1 MGTGFRQKG
10 CGIGLD
16 LTEGCGI
23 SHVRGV
29 TWGTA
34 SLARRDRDKYSDRNG
49 VAGLRQ
55 KIVAGSGIVK
65 TFV

>member
-10 CGIGLD
+10 CGISLD
-16 LTEGCGI
+16 LTAGCGK
-23 SHVRGV
+23 SHVRDV

-34 SLARRDRDKYSDRNG
+34 SLARRDRDKYSDRDRA
-49 VAGLRQ
+49 AGLRQ
-55 KIVAGSGIVK
+55 KIVAGREIVK